1 MPWILNTTSF
11 KDAVSILKNKGIIRE
26 FASTKELTVDD
37 IQDAIDK
44 MDLDPKD
51 HSVLSK
57 ALNHINVSDY
67 KGMTAAHAAKEI
79 KDATLDE
86 SLNESITDEETTRII
101 DRLNPYRFN
110 KALFAELDKLPVVN
124 DETYSKTR
132 TKVAKKL
139 QKDPNAYREDQF
151 ANSKDVAK
159 ADEKLQM
166 VPVKKDNFVD
176 EKRGMTKI
184 KGQVIAKSNTKSST
198 KENRKGKPK
207 GVKELTY
214 NAKKAKGIAKVMPST
229 GVQKI
234 MEGLF
239 SQLFKKKVE
248 LTEDFHHEYGH
259 GQSVPL
265 PEKDRLAFG
274 VEEGIIKE
282 INGGTLTLELSVLDE
297 TGKPLEIHRQIN
309 AIYHAKEGM
318 KEIDDSGMDDQ
329 EITIKDRKTGNNVTF
344 KVGEE
349 VIDPETGEKVKIKSF
364 MKDRDGHVKALI
376 NKGLFFIGVPLDT
389 LGKVESDEEYRKR
402 IFSKLPDL
410 GPKGQEWLSKQDNL
424 EEAVEKLMKLAK
436 KKKVKK
442 EAMDIVQGETSDG
455 KSITLATTQ
464 QGKGREEL
472 ARLKKSGATSATV
485 KTVV

>member
-1 MPWILNTTSF
+1 MTTIDLYKQLSEGKITQSKFLYEVRRDTNLPWILNTTSF

-176 EKRGMTKI
+176 EKRVTI
-184 KGQVIAKSNTKSST
+184 
-198 KENRKGKPK
+198 
-207 GVKELTY
+207 
-214 NAKKAKGIAKVMPST
+214 
-229 GVQKI
+229 
-234 MEGLF
+234 
-239 SQLFKKKVE
+239 
-248 LTEDFHHEYGH
+248 
-259 GQSVPL
+259 
-265 PEKDRLAFG
+265 FG
-274 VEEGIIKE
+274 
-282 INGGTLTLELSVLDE
+282 
-297 TGKPLEIHRQIN
+297 
-309 AIYHAKEGM
+309 
-318 KEIDDSGMDDQ
+318 
-329 EITIKDRKTGNNVTF
+329 
-344 KVGEE
+344 
-349 VIDPETGEKVKIKSF
+349 
-364 MKDRDGHVKALI
+364 
-376 NKGLFFIGVPLDT
+376 
-389 LGKVESDEEYRKR
+389 
-402 IFSKLPDL
+402 
-410 GPKGQEWLSKQDNL
+410 
-424 EEAVEKLMKLAK
+424 
-436 KKKVKK
+436 
-442 EAMDIVQGETSDG
+442 
-455 KSITLATTQ
+455 
-464 QGKGREEL
+464 
-472 ARLKKSGATSATV
+472 
-485 KTVV
+485 